1 MKIIGHR
8 IRRLSSLS
16 KLCNW
21 WKNRRFQ
28 YRVHANLTDDSI
40 AKELRGR
47 CGKDGEHGS
56 TATCDSNRPL
66 AYYLEDSNTR
76 ETSELVL
83 NSSAS
88 TSFYGSIGSLDSADD
103 SQHTHSQEHIFEIGF
118 DKFLMA
124 HLEFLSQ
131 STQPQEVELVY
142 QTH

>member
-1 MKIIGHR
+1 MKII
-8 IRRLSSLS
+8 SSLS
-16 KLCNW
+16 KLRNW

-28 YRVHANLTDDSI
+28 YRVHANLTNDSI

-47 CGKDGEHGS
+47 CGKDSEYG
-56 TATCDSNRPL
+56 TTCDLNRPL
-66 AYYLEDSNTR
+66 AYYLEESNTR
-76 ETSELVL
+76 EVSELVL
-83 NSSAS
+83 KSSAS
-88 TSFYGSIGSLDSADD
+88 NSFYGTIGSLDSADD